1 MPDMDY
7 PALGGALASSVHAT
21 GTGFGSMCSYV
32 TGLTLVTPAGDVLE
46 CSADQNREVFQ
57 AARTSVGALGIV
69 SRVTLQNQPAFDLT
83 EVATIGRTEDVL
95 DGIDELCAR
104 NRHFEFFPLLHS
116 KLCIAVA
123 TNPARPGDAT
133 VGADDP
139 QAVNTL
145 RRVFDTVQWLPGGSG
160 LYDKLVELAMGGE
173 AATTRTGPSYQVL
186 AHVRVVRFRE
196 MEYTVPAAAGPACVR
211 EILRTVREKNLPV
224 CFPLEYRYVKAD
236 DIWLSMFEGRDGC
249 SISVHQ
255 FGDVDYRPYF
265 AEIEPIFWK
274 YEGRPHW
281 GKVHTLDA
289 RRLSALYPRHWQ
301 DFQEVRAALDP
312 QGRLLNAHLKQIFLS

>member
-1 MPDMDY
+1 M
-7 PALGGALASSVHAT
+7 
-21 GTGFGSMCSYV
+21 
-32 TGLTLVTPAGDVLE
+32 
-46 CSADQNREVFQ
+46 
-57 AARTSVGALGIV
+57 
-69 SRVTLQNQPAFDLT
+69 TLQNQPAFDLT
-83 EVATIGRTEDVL
+83 EVATIGKTEDVL
-95 DGIDELCAR
+95 DGIDELCAS

-133 VGADDP
+133 VGTDDP

-160 LYDKLVELAMGGE
+160 LYDKLVELALGGE

-196 MEYTVPAAAGPACVR
+196 MEYTVPAEAGPACVR

-224 CFPLEYRYVKAD
+224 CFPLEYRYVKGD

-312 QGRLLNAHLKQIFLS
+312 QGRLLNAHLKQLFLS